1 MTGLNAF
8 NNTFTVS
15 NDHLLPFA
23 VVFRSRTSYLYA
35 DAGRVGTPRFGE
47 KKNHA
52 LAKLNRR
59 GA

>member
-1 MTGLNAF
+1 
-8 NNTFTVS
+8 
-15 NDHLLPFA
+15 